1 MWTKS
6 TKGECMDKE
15 IIYDIRQF
23 NRFYT
28 RLLSVFNN
36 QILDID
42 YSLIEARILF
52 EISERTECIA
62 NNLVQ
67 ELNIDRSYMSRIL
80 RKLER
85 EELIE
90 KKSTIMDSRKNF
102 LYLTKK
108 GEELLDKINIQSD
121 EQIKQ
126 LFNGLTDSEI
136 NEIRIS
142 MMIIK
147 EKLEKNKVRGEANEH
162 NNGKINNT

>member
-1 MWTKS
+1 
-6 TKGECMDKE
+6 MDKD

-28 RLLSVFNN
+28 KLLSLFNN
-36 QILDID
+36 QILDTD
-42 YSLIEARILF
+42 YSLIEARVLF
-52 EISERTECIA
+52 EIRERTECIA

-90 KKSTIMDSRKNF
+90 KKSSIIDSRKNF

-121 EQIKQ
+121 EQINQ
-126 LFNGLTDSEI
+126 LFKGLTDSEI

-147 EKLEKNKVRGEANEH
+147 EKLDKNN
-162 NNGKINNT
+162 

>member
-1 MWTKS
+1 
-6 TKGECMDKE
+6 MDKE

-108 GEELLDKINIQSD
+108 GEELLDKINVQSD

>member
-1 MWTKS
+1 
-6 TKGECMDKE
+6 MDKK

-28 RLLSVFNN
+28 KVLGLFNN
-36 QILDID
+36 QILDTD
-42 YSLIEARILF
+42 YSLTETRILF

-80 RKLER
+80 RRFEK

-90 KKSTIMDSRKNF
+90 KRSSIKDSRKNLLF
-102 LYLTKK
+102 LTKK
-108 GEELLDKINIQSD
+108 GEELLDIIHIQSD
-121 EQIKQ
+121 EQINQ
-126 LFNGLTDSEI
+126 LFNGLSDSEI

-147 EKLEKNKVRGEANEH
+147 EKLDKNIKQ
-162 NNGKINNT
+162 K

>member
-1 MWTKS
+1 
-6 TKGECMDKE
+6 MDKK

-28 RLLSVFNN
+28 KVLGLFNN
-36 QILDID
+36 QILDTD
-42 YSLIEARILF
+42 YSLTEARILF
-52 EISERTECIA
+52 EISERTDCIA

-80 RKLER
+80 RRFEK

-90 KKSTIMDSRKNF
+90 KRSSIKDNRKNLLF
-102 LYLTKK
+102 LTQK
-108 GEELLDKINIQSD
+108 GEELLDLIHIQSD
-121 EQIKQ
+121 EQLNQ
-126 LFNGLTDSEI
+126 LFNGLSDSEI

-147 EKLEKNKVRGEANEH
+147 EKLDKNIKQ
-162 NNGKINNT
+162 K

>member
-1 MWTKS
+1 
-6 TKGECMDKE
+6 MDKK

-28 RLLSVFNN
+28 QVLGVFNN
-36 QILDID
+36 QILDTG
-42 YSLIEARILF
+42 YSLTEARILF
-52 EISERTECIA
+52 EISERTDCIA

-80 RKLER
+80 RRFEK

-90 KKSTIMDSRKNF
+90 KRSSKKDSRKNLLF
-102 LYLTKK
+102 LTKK
-108 GEELLDKINIQSD
+108 GEELLDIIHIQSD
-121 EQIKQ
+121 EQINQ
-126 LFNGLTDSEI
+126 LFNGLSDSEI

-147 EKLEKNKVRGEANEH
+147 EKLDKNIKQ
-162 NNGKINNT
+162 K

>member
-1 MWTKS
+1 
-6 TKGECMDKE
+6 MDKE

>member
-1 MWTKS
+1 
-6 TKGECMDKE
+6 MDKE

-28 RLLSVFNN
+28 KLLSLFNN
-36 QILDID
+36 QILNTD
-42 YSLIEARILF
+42 YSLIEARVLF

-90 KKSTIMDSRKNF
+90 KKSSIIDSRKNF

-121 EQIKQ
+121 EQINQ

-147 EKLEKNKVRGEANEH
+147 EKLEKNKF
-162 NNGKINNT
+162 

>member
-1 MWTKS
+1 
-6 TKGECMDKE
+6 MDKK

-28 RLLSVFNN
+28 KVLGLFNN
-36 QILDID
+36 QILDTD
-42 YSLIEARILF
+42 YSLTETRILF

-62 NNLVQ
+62 NNIVQ

-80 RKLER
+80 RRFEK

-90 KKSTIMDSRKNF
+90 KRSSIKDSRKNLLF
-102 LYLTKK
+102 LTKK
-108 GEELLDKINIQSD
+108 GEELLDIIHIQSD
-121 EQIKQ
+121 EQINQ
-126 LFNGLTDSEI
+126 LFNGLSDSEI

-147 EKLEKNKVRGEANEH
+147 EKLDKNIKQ
-162 NNGKINNT
+162 K

>member
-1 MWTKS
+1 
-6 TKGECMDKE
+6 MDKE

-28 RLLSVFNN
+28 KVLGLFNN
-36 QILDID
+36 QILDSD
-42 YSLIEARILF
+42 YSLTEARILF

-85 EELIE
+85 EALIK
-90 KKSTIMDSRKNF
+90 KKSSILDSRKNLLF
-102 LYLTKK
+102 LTKK
-108 GEELLDKINIQSD
+108 GEKLLDKINIQSD
-121 EQIKQ
+121 EQINH
-126 LFNGLTDSEI
+126 LLNGLTESEI

-142 MMIIK
+142 MMKIK
-147 EKLEKNKVRGEANEH
+147 EKLDKN
-162 NNGKINNT
+162 

>member
-1 MWTKS
+1 
-6 TKGECMDKE
+6 MDKK

-28 RLLSVFNN
+28 KVLGLFNN
-36 QILDID
+36 QILDTD
-42 YSLIEARILF
+42 YSLTETRILF

-80 RKLER
+80 RRFEK

-90 KKSTIMDSRKNF
+90 KRSSLKDSRKNLLF
-102 LYLTKK
+102 LTKK
-108 GEELLDKINIQSD
+108 GEELLDIIHIQSD
-121 EQIKQ
+121 EQINQ
-126 LFNGLTDSEI
+126 LFNGLSDSEI

-147 EKLEKNKVRGEANEH
+147 EKLNKNIKQ
-162 NNGKINNT
+162 K

>member
-1 MWTKS
+1 
-6 TKGECMDKE
+6 MDKK

-28 RLLSVFNN
+28 KILGLFNN
-36 QILDID
+36 HILDID
-42 YSLIEARILF
+42 YSLTETRILF

-80 RKLER
+80 RRFEKKG
-85 EELIE
+85 LIE
-90 KKSTIMDSRKNF
+90 KRSSIKDSRKNLLF
-102 LYLTKK
+102 LTKK
-108 GEELLDKINIQSD
+108 GEELLDIIHIQSD
-121 EQIKQ
+121 EQINQ
-126 LFNGLTDSEI
+126 LFNGLSDSEL

-147 EKLEKNKVRGEANEH
+147 EKLDKSIKQ
-162 NNGKINNT
+162 K

>member
-1 MWTKS
+1 
-6 TKGECMDKE
+6 MDKK

-28 RLLSVFNN
+28 KVLGLFNN
-36 QILDID
+36 QILDTD
-42 YSLIEARILF
+42 YSLTETRILF

-62 NNLVQ
+62 NTLVQ

-80 RKLER
+80 RRFEK

-90 KKSTIMDSRKNF
+90 KRSSLKDSRKNLLF
-102 LYLTKK
+102 LTKK
-108 GEELLDKINIQSD
+108 GEELLDIIHIQSD
-121 EQIKQ
+121 EQINQ
-126 LFNGLTDSEI
+126 LFNGLSDSEI

-147 EKLEKNKVRGEANEH
+147 EKLNKNIKQ
-162 NNGKINNT
+162 K

>member
-1 MWTKS
+1 
-6 TKGECMDKE
+6 MDKK

-28 RLLSVFNN
+28 KVLGLFNN
-36 QILDID
+36 QILDTD
-42 YSLIEARILF
+42 YSLTETRILF

-80 RKLER
+80 RRFEK

-90 KKSTIMDSRKNF
+90 KRSSLKDSRKNLLF
-102 LYLTKK
+102 LTKK
-108 GEELLDKINIQSD
+108 GEELLDIIHIQSD
-121 EQIKQ
+121 EQINQ
-126 LFNGLTDSEI
+126 LFNGLSDSEI

-147 EKLEKNKVRGEANEH
+147 EKLDKNIK
-162 NNGKINNT
+162 KK

>member
-1 MWTKS
+1 
-6 TKGECMDKE
+6 MDKE

-28 RLLSVFNN
+28 KVLGLFNN
-36 QILDID
+36 QILDTD
-42 YSLIEARILF
+42 YSLTEARILF

-80 RKLER
+80 RKFER

-90 KKSTIMDSRKNF
+90 KKSSIKDSRKNLLF
-102 LYLTKK
+102 LTKK
-108 GEELLDKINIQSD
+108 GEELLDIIHIQSD
-121 EQIKQ
+121 EQINH
-126 LFNGLTDSEI
+126 LFNELSDSEI

-147 EKLEKNKVRGEANEH
+147 EKLDKNIKQKLKND
-162 NNGKINNT
+162 

>member
-28 RLLSVFNN
+28 KVLGLFNN
-36 QILDID
+36 QILDTD
-42 YSLIEARILF
+42 YSLTEARILF

-90 KKSTIMDSRKNF
+90 KKSSTIDNRKNF
-102 LYLTKK
+102 LFLTKK

-121 EQIKQ
+121 DQINQ

-136 NEIRIS
+136 NEIRNS
-142 MMIIK
+142 MMVIK
-147 EKLEKNKVRGEANEH
+147 GKLEKNKF
-162 NNGKINNT
+162 

>member
-1 MWTKS
+1 
-6 TKGECMDKE
+6 MDKE

-28 RLLSVFNN
+28 KVLGLFNN
-36 QILDID
+36 QILDTD
-42 YSLIEARILF
+42 YSLTEARILF

-85 EELIE
+85 EDLIK
-90 KKSTIMDSRKNF
+90 KKSSTIDSRKNF
-102 LYLTKK
+102 LFLTKK
-108 GEELLDKINIQSD
+108 GEELLGKINIQSD
-121 EQIKQ
+121 EQINQ
-126 LFNGLTDSEI
+126 LFNGLSDSEI

-147 EKLEKNKVRGEANEH
+147 EKLDKNKF
-162 NNGKINNT
+162 

>member
-1 MWTKS
+1 
-6 TKGECMDKE
+6 MDKK

-28 RLLSVFNN
+28 KVLGLFNN
-36 QILDID
+36 QILDTD
-42 YSLIEARILF
+42 YSLTETRILF

-80 RKLER
+80 RRFEKEG
-85 EELIE
+85 LIE
-90 KKSTIMDSRKNF
+90 KRSSIKDSRKNF
-102 LYLTKK
+102 LFLTKK
-108 GEELLDKINIQSD
+108 GEELLDIIHIQSD
-121 EQIKQ
+121 EQINQ
-126 LFNGLTDSEI
+126 LFNGLSDSEI

-147 EKLEKNKVRGEANEH
+147 EKLDKNIKQ
-162 NNGKINNT
+162 K

>member
-1 MWTKS
+1 
-6 TKGECMDKE
+6 MDKE

-28 RLLSVFNN
+28 KILGLFNN
-36 QILDID
+36 QLLDTD
-42 YSLIEARILF
+42 YSLTEARILF

-90 KKSTIMDSRKNF
+90 KKSSTIDSRKNLLF
-102 LYLTKK
+102 LTRK
-108 GEELLDKINIQSD
+108 GEELLGKINNQSD
-121 EQIKQ
+121 EQVNQ

-136 NEIRIS
+136 NEIRNS
-142 MMIIK
+142 MMVIK
-147 EKLEKNKVRGEANEH
+147 GKLDNNKL
-162 NNGKINNT
+162 